1 MKQLFST
8 FFIAILFAACGGG
21 DNTRSEQT
29 ITFDPLLPHNLSEGS
44 FELTATA
51 SSGLPVVFASS
62 DLSVAS
68 ISGETVT
75 LHKKGMITITAT
87 QSGNDRYFEAPAIKR
102 NLIINEDNDPNKKN
116 QTITFELSV
125 TSLNYNVGVLT
136 LEATAS
142 SGLPV
147 TFYTDHRFVRIT
159 GNTLE
164 LVYEGIHYDDYATI
178 TASQA
183 GNSEY
188 NAAPNVSKI
197 LHVVHDEE

>member
-1 MKQLFST
+1 MKQLFSV
-8 FFIAILFAACGGG
+8 FFVVILFAACGGG

-44 FELTATA
+44 FKLTATA
-51 SSGLPVVFASS
+51 SSGLPVIFASS
-62 DLSVAS
+62 DLAVAS
-68 ISGETVT
+68 ISDETVM
-75 LHKKGMITITAT
+75 LHKKGTITITAT
-87 QSGNDRYFEAPAIKR
+87 QPGNDRYFEAPAIKR
-102 NLIINEDNDPNKKN
+102 NLVINEDNDPNKKD

-125 TSLNYNVGVLT
+125 TSLNYNIGVLT
-136 LEATAS
+136 LEATAT

-147 TFYTDHRFVRIT
+147 TFYTDHRFVRISD
-159 GNTLE
+159 NTLE

-183 GNSEY
+183 GNNEY